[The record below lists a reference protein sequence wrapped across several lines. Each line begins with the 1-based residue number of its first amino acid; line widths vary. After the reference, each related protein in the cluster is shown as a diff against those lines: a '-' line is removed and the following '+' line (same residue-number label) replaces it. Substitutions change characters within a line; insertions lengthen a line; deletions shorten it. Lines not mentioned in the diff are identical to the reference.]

1 MGIGKILVVED
12 DLIIQLFICKTLE
25 RAGYEVIGEAR
36 SGQEA
41 FEILSRNT
49 PDLILLDISLVGP
62 LSGIDIAHI
71 VNGKY
76 KIPFIFMT
84 GNSDESTLEKAKEA
98 DPLGFIFKPIDDNHL
113 LKKLKEFEE
122 TDIKKAP
129 SK

>member
-1 MGIGKILVVED
+1 MELRKILVVED

-25 RAGYEVIGEAR
+25 RAGYEVLGEAR
-36 SGQEA
+36 SGEEA
-41 FEILSRNT
+41 FEMLNHKT
-49 PDLILLDISLVGP
+49 PDIILLDISLIGP

-71 VNGKY
+71 VNEKY

-113 LKKLKEFEE
+113 LKKLKGFEE
-122 TDIKKAP
+122 ADIKNAP
-129 SK
+129 S